1 MNIRHK
7 ILAVWFAAL
16 IIGAGAE
23 LTRWVRSSA
32 QTRSSLPYKL
42 GFQPSSTQVIS
53 FAGGDSNH
61 VSFEIFVSNYEKTPI
76 KFRAV
81 RIKGVRGTQEV
92 YSKSFENDSLSAL
105 FSSIAGDYLTPQSPV
120 LQPGASGILFFFLDF
135 ASRDSVPETLTAAM
149 EVEGVG
155 TGNTPQTFTVEPV
168 RVLTDAALSVSP
180 PLRGS
185 GWLAANGP
193 SNNTP
198 HRRAVIVLNGR
209 PYIPERFAIDWV
221 RMGKDG
227 TTFAGD
233 PGKNESYLAY
243 NSEILA
249 AADGQVMAVLDGI
262 PDNVPQ
268 QPPAVTI
275 TLENIAGNH
284 IVQNLGDGRYA
295 LYAHLIPGSLLV
307 KPGDRVRRGQVIGRL
322 GNSGNST
329 EPHLHFQV
337 MNGPQPLASDG
348 LPFLLAAWTRQEYKV
363 ICPSP
368 KCELTGKPVKI
379 EFGATRKVIKEIA
392 LEDQLGDFG
401 NP

>member
-1 MNIRHK
+1 MNIQHK
-7 ILAVWFAAL
+7 ILAVWLAAL
-16 IIGAGAE
+16 MIGAGAG
-23 LTRWVRSSA
+23 LTKWVRSSA
-32 QTRSSLPYKL
+32 QTKSSFPYKL
-42 GFQPSSTQVIS
+42 GFRPSSAQLIL

-61 VSFEIFVSNYEKTPI
+61 VSFEIFVSNYHKTPI

-81 RIKGVRGTQEV
+81 RVKGARGAQEV

-105 FSSIAGDYLTPQSPV
+105 FSSIAGDYFTSQSPV

-135 ASRDSVPETLTAAM
+135 ASRDPVPETLTAAM
-149 EVEGVG
+149 EVEAVG
-155 TGNTPQTFTVEPV
+155 SNNTPQTFTVEPV
-168 RVLTDAALSVSP
+168 RVLTDAALSVGP
-180 PLRGS
+180 PMRGS

-193 SNNTP
+193 SNNSL

-209 PYIPERFAIDWV
+209 TYFPERFAIDWV
-221 RMGKDG
+221 KMGQDG
-227 TTFAGD
+227 VTFAGD
-233 PGKNESYLAY
+233 PSKNESYLAY

-249 AADGQVMAVLDGI
+249 AADGQVVTVLDGI
-262 PDNVPQ
+262 PDNIPQ
-268 QPPAVTI
+268 QAPAVTI
-275 TLENIAGNH
+275 TLESIAGNH

-295 LYAHLIPGSLLV
+295 VYAHLIPGSSLV

-337 MNGPQPLASDG
+337 MNDPQPLASDG
-348 LPFLLAAWTRQEYKV
+348 LPFLLTEWTRQEYKV

-368 KCELTGKPVKI
+368 KCELNGKPVKI
-379 EFGATRKVIKEIA
+379 MFGAARKVVKEIA
-392 LEDQLGDFG
+392 LENELVDFG